1 VAQQGPPPRRPARP
15 AAPGWPEQPAAR
27 RRAAHYSGPDPDL
40 DEDLDDDDLPPWA
53 GLSITPRRPGREYRP
68 PREHRP
74 PQEPRRPRDARPPG
88 QGRQSPSP
96 RWAERQPPDADA
108 YEDTGDDGT
117 FGPARSG
124 GGWRP
129 RRAVVTRAR
138 KARRKIYI
146 WGGVALAAAFTAFGV
161 ITIVRPAA
169 PAPRHDGFVTT
180 YQPGDFRAVPN
191 ACHAIPVATLGQ
203 YLPGAWSRAV
213 SASLGG
219 SRTESQCTWTL
230 DASPLFRV
238 LEVTAQA
245 FAPSLL
251 ATGNGSATFSAMD
264 SFGAARQALADPPK
278 ATHKPK
284 ATVTQL
290 SGLGSAAFS
299 ALQVLH
305 DGRGRTD
312 LVTLV
317 VRVRNALVTVA
328 FQGLDHSAR
337 GGYGPVSVPQ
347 LRAGALAAAREVI
360 ARLR

>member
-1 VAQQGPPPRRPARP
+1 MAQQGPPPPRRPARP
-15 AAPGWPEQPAAR
+15 PASGWPEQPAAR
-27 RRAAHYSGPDPDL
+27 RRAARSGGPDSVL
-40 DEDLDDDDLPPWA
+40 DDDLDDDDLPPWA
-53 GLSITPRRPGREYRP
+53 GLSIAPRRVGRES
-68 PREHRP
+68 RP
-74 PQEPRRPRDARPPG
+74 PQEPRGPRDARPPG
-88 QGRQSPSP
+88 QGRQSPP
-96 RWAERQPPDADA
+96 PPGWAAGRPPDADTHD
-108 YEDTGDDGT
+108 DTGDGA
-117 FGPARSG
+117 FAPARPRV
-124 GGWRP
+124 GWRP
-129 RRAVVTRAR
+129 RRAAAARAR

-161 ITIVRPAA
+161 IMVLRPAG
-169 PAPRHDGFVTT
+169 PAPRHGGFVTT

-191 ACHAIPVATLGQ
+191 ACRAIPVATLEQ
-203 YLPGAWSRAV
+203 YLPGTRARAV

-230 DASPLFRV
+230 DARPLFRV

-245 FAPSLL
+245 FAPCLL
-251 ATGNGSATFSAMD
+251 ATGNGSATFSATD
-264 SFGAARQALADPPK
+264 SFAAARQALANPPK

-284 ATVTQL
+284 ATITQL

-360 ARLR
+360 AGLR

>member
-1 VAQQGPPPRRPARP
+1 MAQQGPPPPRRPARP
-15 AAPGWPEQPAAR
+15 AASGWPEQSAAR
-27 RRAAHYSGPDPDL
+27 RRAAHYSPDSGLDDDL
-40 DEDLDDDDLPPWA
+40 DGDDLPPWA
-53 GLSITPRRPGREYRP
+53 GLSIAPRRGGRDPRP
-68 PREHRP
+68 PRDHRTP
-74 PQEPRRPRDARPPG
+74 HEPGDPRDAWPG
-88 QGRQSPSP
+88 QGPQSPSP
-96 RWAERQPPDADA
+96 GRAARRPPDADA
-108 YEDTGDDGT
+108 YDDAEDGST
-117 FGPARSG
+117 FGPARPR

-129 RRAVVTRAR
+129 RRAVAARAR

-161 ITIVRPAA
+161 IMVVRPAA

-180 YQPGDFRAVPN
+180 YQPGDFRSVPN
-191 ACHAIPVATLGQ
+191 ACRAIPVATLEE
-203 YLPGAWSRAV
+203 YLPGTRARAV

-230 DASPLFRV
+230 DARPLFRV

-245 FAPSLL
+245 FAPSLV

-264 SFGAARQALADPPK
+264 RFGAARQALASPPK
-278 ATHKPK
+278 ATRKPG
-284 ATVTQL
+284 ATITPL
-290 SGLGSAAFS
+290 AGLGSAAFS
-299 ALQVLH
+299 ALQVMH

-317 VRVRNALVTVA
+317 VRVRNALVTIA
-328 FQGLDHSAR
+328 FQGLDHSAS

-360 ARLR
+360 ARLH